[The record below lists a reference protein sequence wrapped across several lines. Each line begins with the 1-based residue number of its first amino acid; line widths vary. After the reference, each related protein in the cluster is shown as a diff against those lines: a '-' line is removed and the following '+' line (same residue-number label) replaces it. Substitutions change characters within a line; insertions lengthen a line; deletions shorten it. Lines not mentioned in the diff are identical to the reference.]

1 MAAFAG
7 IRERISLYVFILF
20 HTLPKAEEASEPSE
34 PQVCARAR
42 PVCYAAAGQL
52 SMNSLAD

>member
-34 PQVCARAR
+34 PQVCARPSR
-42 PVCYAAAGQL
+42 MLRRRGTVEHE
-52 SMNSLAD
+52 